1 MKKFLSVVLMLT
13 LSAAMYAQKDV
24 TKFLGIPVD
33 GTKNAMIQKLRAKGF
48 TYNSVTGVLEG
59 EFNGSQVQISVVTNR
74 NKVYRIFIA
83 DKYTCDEGDIKIRF
97 NNLCRQFENNGKYIG
112 DENQTIPDD
121 EKIDYEML
129 VNKKRYQAV
138 YFQKLDDKMID
149 KYINAQLLTKYTAE
163 QLADTS
169 QVMQDKVSSD
179 KLAYSWDYIKNNKSK
194 TVWFMID
201 GEYGSYR
208 ILMYYDNDYNKS
220 DGDEL

>member
-1 MKKFLSVVLMLT
+1 MLT
-13 LSAAMYAQKDV
+13 LSVAMYAQKDV

-121 EKIDYEML
+121 EKIDF
-129 VNKKRYQAV
+129 VA
-138 YFQKLDDKMID
+138 
-149 KYINAQLLTKYTAE
+149 A
-163 QLADTS
+163 
-169 QVMQDKVSSD
+169 
-179 KLAYSWDYIKNNKSK
+179 
-194 TVWFMID
+194 
-201 GEYGSYR
+201 R
-208 ILMYYDNDYNKS
+208 ILKEHKAAFL
-220 DGDEL
+220 ELAK